1 MKQCQTVFSWA
12 PKSLWTVKLK
22 DICSLEGKLPSKL
35 LWKENYGKLAAAAK
49 SLQSCLIL
57 CDSIDGSPPGSSIP
71 GILKA
76 RTLEWVQYFFL
87 EIRKFIER
95 CNDSYSGHLGSQYS
109 EQTCLNIFFHLL
121 LLLLSC
127 FSCVRLCAVCTAPQ
141 ITTTATETDR

>member
-1 MKQCQTVFSWA
+1 MSVTKAQRLSLLVPRLLTHSNTVFRGY
-12 PKSLWTVKLK
+12 P
-22 DICSLEGKLPSKL
+22 
-35 LWKENYGKLAAAAK
+35 LAAAAAK
-49 SLQSCLIL
+49 LPQSCLIL

-121 LLLLSC
+121 LLLLSR